1 MRRLQFLVVVVLT
14 ASALA
19 LAFFVGGSAL
29 AARGRSAVVV
39 CKFKVKR
46 GKRLVICPK
55 RGLRADAVGSPGAPG
70 AAGLAGPAGAPG
82 PAGPPGSTGSGSS
95 NLNLNFNAYL
105 TANRTKEL
113 TIGNFTITAAS
124 TSAGSC
130 EPIRVRAGG
139 ADSRIAVGAGQEF
152 SFTPN
157 NTNKAVTN
165 GKLEDVHCHL
175 GKRREHDVGD
185 RRRCDGRWR
194 LFGFRLRHPAP

>member
-1 MRRLQFLVVVVLT
+1 MRRLQFLVVAALT
-14 ASALA
+14 AALA
-19 LAFFVGGSAL
+19 VAFFVGGSAL

-55 RGLRADAVGSPGAPG
+55 RGLRGRRGEPGAPG

-165 GKLEDVHCHL
+165 GKNSNMFTAISEN
-175 GKRREHDVGD
+175 GASTMSGIVGAATAGGV
-185 RRRCDGRWR
+185 CLVSGYVTG
-194 LFGFRLRHPAP
+194 L